1 MSRRR
6 SISPSSVY
14 YEMWTNIGTAEAPQ
28 TQPGHLDP
36 AVCGPI
42 TAGMTYCMRDIEL
55 GSGNKA
61 DVKQILQNRHV
72 FLARRL
78 NGQIVGFLAWRKE
91 AGEGREPPLIIR
103 IRRLHVDPDARGL
116 RIGNNLLGMLLYYA
130 LQAQLPI
137 KVLAMKVQVQRPA
150 SEFFSR
156 YNFKKFAYNH
166 SGSDARRGD
175 VDQVWLMPAAIPR
188 QQIVTPPSTGWQ
200 SLSVIPP
207 QQPAGEQRKKKKS
220 KQTASRRARQ
230 EAAQQAP
237 SPVAQP
243 QPQPP
248 RRSTAVQEEEQ
259 KCVVQ

>member
-6 SISPSSVY
+6 SISPSSAY

-28 TQPGHLDP
+28 PQPGHLDP

-42 TAGMTYCMRDIEL
+42 TAGMTHCMRDIEL
-55 GSGNKA
+55 GSGNNA
-61 DVKQILQNRHV
+61 DVKQSLQNRHV

-103 IRRLHVDPDARGL
+103 VRRLHVDPDARGL
-116 RIGNNLLGMLLYYA
+116 RIGNNLLGMLLFYA
-130 LQAQLPI
+130 MQAQLPI
-137 KVLAMKVQVQRPA
+137 KVLAMKVQVRPA
-150 SEFFSR
+150 RGFFAR
-156 YNFKKFAYNH
+156 YSFQRSVYN
-166 SGSDARRGD
+166 SAASDAQRED
-175 VDQVWLMPAAIPR
+175 VDQMWLMPAAMQR
-188 QQIVTPPSTGWQ
+188 QHIVTPPSTGWQ
-200 SLSVIPP
+200 SLSVTVIPQP
-207 QQPAGEQRKKKKS
+207 QSAGEPKKKKKG

-237 SPVAQP
+237 SPVAR
-243 QPQPP
+243 PQPP
-248 RRSTAVQEEEQ
+248 RRSPAQQEQ